1 MTYRFYKHYTLDQA
15 RALLPQIRQW
25 LKQMMDL
32 RGVLEEHDKKVEA
45 LMEPGCDVGGPLVNR
60 WVEVMGNIKEVLLEF
75 HRREIQI
82 KDLDRGLIDFPA
94 VIGGREVFLCWEQDE
109 EDIEFWHDLDAG
121 YAGRERLS
129 GSE

>member
-75 HRREIQI
+75 QRREIQI